1 MRWGTGCTVVDDGIL
16 VDAPRGA
23 VSSDVGPSLSI
34 VRLKISLAGES
45 ALIVRDTLGSDLL
58 ENWRWAFEE
67 GWECS

>member
-23 VSSDVGPSLSI
+23 VSSDVGLSLSI
-34 VRLKISLAGES
+34 VRLKISLVGES
-45 ALIVRDTLGSDLL
+45 ALIVRDTLGSYLL

>member
-23 VSSDVGPSLSI
+23 VSSDVGPSPSI

-45 ALIVRDTLGSDLL
+45 ALIVRDTLGSYLL

>member
-1 MRWGTGCTVVDDGIL
+1 MRWGTECTVVDDGIL

-23 VSSDVGPSLSI
+23 VSSDVGLSLSI
-34 VRLKISLAGES
+34 VRLKISLVGES
-45 ALIVRDTLGSDLL
+45 ALIVRDTLGSYLL